1 VSIPPP
7 ATPPGGTSEL
17 EAAGSALAE
26 GLEALAR
33 DYGNRFLLEPAPD
46 HKLPEHGMRSLDAM
60 RLIGEELVLDGIPQR
75 NLATFVTT
83 WMEPEAQRIIA
94 ENLHRNFIDHAE
106 YPQTAEIEQR
116 CIRMLA
122 DLFHAPGETT
132 GARTQGSSEA
142 IMLGALSLK
151 WKWRERREKAGKDTT
166 RPNLIFGGDVHVV
179 WEKFCRYFDVEPRI
193 IPLQPD
199 KYVIGP
205 EDVEPYVNED
215 TIGVAAVLG
224 TTFTGHADDIRGIND
239 MLIRLRDEKGI
250 DVPLHVDGA
259 SGGFVWPFLYP
270 DSQWDFRLEQ
280 VRSINVSG
288 HKFGLVYPGIGW
300 LIFRERSDLAE
311 DLVFY
316 ENYLGKT
323 DATFTLNFSTG
334 SAMVLAQYYNFV
346 RFGRDGYRYIMET
359 MIRNSHAL
367 AEQISAMGPFRL
379 VGEPGAEQLPLVAFQ
394 LAEEHDYDEFDIAS
408 QLAAER
414 GWMVPAYTLPPNA
427 DHVTIMRALVKLT
440 LGRGLANT
448 LASDIAQ
455 ACETLERKGGLH
467 PIDRERV
474 KTGTG
479 Y

>member
-1 VSIPPP
+1 
-7 ATPPGGTSEL
+7 
-17 EAAGSALAE
+17 
-26 GLEALAR
+26 
-33 DYGNRFLLEPAPD
+33 
-46 HKLPEHGMRSLDAM
+46 M
-60 RLIGEELVLDGIPQR
+60 RLIGEELVLDGIPMR

-151 WKWRERREKAGKDTT
+151 WKWRQRPRGGGQGHRRGRTSCSAATCTSCGRSSAATSTSSRGSSRCSRTSTRSARRTWSRTSTRTRSAWRRCWGRRSRATPTT
-166 RPNLIFGGDVHVV
+166 SSGS
-179 WEKFCRYFDVEPRI
+179 
-193 IPLQPD
+193 
-199 KYVIGP
+199 
-205 EDVEPYVNED
+205 
-215 TIGVAAVLG
+215 
-224 TTFTGHADDIRGIND
+224 TTCWSA
-239 MLIRLRDEKGI
+239 LRDEKGL

-270 DSQWDFRLEQ
+270 DSKWDFRLEQ

-288 HKFGLVYPGIGW
+288 HKYGLVYPGIGW
-300 LIFRERSDLAE
+300 LIFRETSDLAE

-316 ENYLGKT
+316 ENYLGKR

-346 RFGRDGYRYIMET
+346 RFGHEGYRYIMET
-359 MIRNSHAL
+359 MQANAQAL
-367 AEQISAMGPFRL
+367 AKRISEIGEFEL
-379 VGEPGAEQLPLVAFQ
+379 VGEEGAEQLPLVAFQ
-394 LAEEHDYDEFDIAS
+394 LAGEHNYDEFDVAA

-427 DHVTIMRALVKLT
+427 QHVTIMRALVKLT
-440 LGRGLANT
+440 LGHT
-448 LASDIAQ
+448 LATTLADDIAQ
-455 ACETLERKGGLH
+455 ACEVLAQEGRPARARPQAGQDRHRLLTGGA
-467 PIDRERV
+467 RSTR
-474 KTGTG
+474 
-479 Y
+479 

>member
-1 VSIPPP
+1 
-7 ATPPGGTSEL
+7 
-17 EAAGSALAE
+17 
-26 GLEALAR
+26 
-33 DYGNRFLLEPAPD
+33 
-46 HKLPEHGMRSLDAM
+46 
-60 RLIGEELVLDGIPQR
+60 
-75 NLATFVTT
+75 
-83 WMEPEAQRIIA
+83 
-94 ENLHRNFIDHAE
+94 
-106 YPQTAEIEQR
+106 
-116 CIRMLA
+116 
-122 DLFHAPGETT
+122 
-132 GARTQGSSEA
+132 
-142 IMLGALSLK
+142 
-151 WKWRERREKAGKDTT
+151 
-166 RPNLIFGGDVHVV
+166 V

-199 KYVIGP
+199 KYTIGP
-205 EDVEPYVNED
+205 EDVEPHVDEN

-239 MLIRLRDEKGI
+239 LLVRLRDERGL

-270 DSQWDFRLEQ
+270 DSAWDFRLEQ

-346 RFGRDGYRYIMET
+346 RFGLNGYRYIMET
-359 MIRNSHAL
+359 MQANARGL
-367 AEQISAMGPFRL
+367 AKRIADIGEFQL
-379 VGEPGAEQLPLVAFQ
+379 VGRDGDEQLPLVAFQ
-394 LAEEHDYDEFDIAS
+394 LTDGHEYDEFDVAA

-440 LGRGLANT
+440 LGHSLATT
-448 LASDIAQ
+448 LADDIAQ
-455 ACETLERKGGLH
+455 ACETLAVKGGLH
-467 PIDRERV
+467 ERDRQRV

>member
-1 VSIPPP
+1 MSKPLSSEQAAILY
-7 ATPPGGTSEL
+7 GT
-17 EAAGSALAE
+17 
-26 GLEALAR
+26 
-33 DYGNRFLLEPAPD
+33 RFLTEDAPD
-46 HKLPEHGMRSLDAM
+46 GPFPADGMAALDAM
-60 RLIGEELVLDGIPQR
+60 RMVDEELVLEGDPWR

-106 YPQTAEIEQR
+106 YPISAEIEQR

-122 DLFHAPGETT
+122 DLYHAPGETT

-151 WKWRERREKAGKDTT
+151 WKWKERREAESKPTDK
-166 RPNLIFGGDVHVV
+166 PNLVFGGDVHVV

-193 IPLQPD
+193 VRLQD
-199 KYVIGP
+199 GKYVIGP
-205 EDVEPYVNED
+205 EDVEPHIDEN

-224 TTFTGHADDIRGIND
+224 TTFTGHADDIVGID
-239 MLIRLRDEKGI
+239 KLLVDLKGDKGL
-250 DVPLHVDGA
+250 DVPLHIDAA

-270 DSQWDFRLEQ
+270 DSEWDFRLEQ

-300 LIFRERSDLAE
+300 LVFREKSDLAD

-334 SAMVLAQYYNFV
+334 ASMVLAQYYNFI
-346 RFGRDGYRYIMET
+346 RLGRAGYELIMKT
-359 MIRNSHAL
+359 MQSNSRAL
-367 AEQISAMGPFRL
+367 AARL
-379 VGEPGAEQLPLVAFQ
+379 EENGNFELIGAGREQLPLVAFK
-394 LAEEHDYDEFDIAS
+394 LAEEKDYDEFDVS
-408 QLAAER
+408 WQLSAER
-414 GWMVPAYTLPPNA
+414 GWMLPAYTMPPDA
-427 DHVTIMRALVKLT
+427 EDVKVMRALVKET
-440 LGRGLANT
+440 LSRAQVDRLAD
-448 LASDIAQ
+448 DIDT
-455 ACETLERKGGLH
+455 ACEMLEKKGGAHPAERKAMKQS
-467 PIDRERV
+467 P
-474 KTGTG
+474 G

>member
-1 VSIPPP
+1 MSIPEHR
-7 ATPPGGTSEL
+7 ATP
-17 EAAGSALAE
+17 AGFSGEDDLAQH
-26 GLEALAR
+26 LEALAR
-33 DYGNRFLLEPAPD
+33 QYGNRFLLELAPD
-46 HKLPEHGMRSLDAM
+46 HRLPEHGMTATDAM
-60 RLIGEELVLDGIPQR
+60 RLIGEELVLDGIPMR

-83 WMEPEAQRIIA
+83 WMEPEAEQVIA
-94 ENLHRNFIDHAE
+94 GNLHRNFIDHAE

-122 DLFHAPGETT
+122 NLFHAPGETT

-151 WKWRERREKAGKDTT
+151 WKWRQRREKAGKDTT

-199 KYVIGP
+199 KYTIEP
-205 EDVEPYVNED
+205 EDVEPQVDEN

-224 TTFTGHADDIRGIND
+224 TTFTGHADNIRGIND
-239 MLIRLRDEKGI
+239 LLVRLSEERGL

-270 DSQWDFRLEQ
+270 DSAWDFRLEQ

-346 RFGRDGYRYIMET
+346 RFGFDGYRYIMET
-359 MIRNSHAL
+359 MQSNARSLGQRIKDIG
-367 AEQISAMGPFRL
+367 EFEL
-379 VGEPGAEQLPLVAFQ
+379 VGHEGAEQLPLVAFR
-394 LAEEHDYDEFDIAS
+394 LADGHEYDEFDVAA
-408 QLAAER
+408 QLASER

-427 DHVTIMRALVKLT
+427 DHVTIMRALVKQT
-440 LGRGLANT
+440 LSHT
-448 LASDIAQ
+448 LAETLADDIAQ
-455 ACETLERKGGLH
+455 ACQTLAVKGGLH
-467 PIDRERV
+467 EHDRRRV
-474 KTGTG
+474 KTNPAL
-479 Y
+479 

>member
-1 VSIPPP
+1 MSHKNEPV
-7 ATPPGGTSEL
+7 ATPNADDPEVVLSRQ
-17 EAAGSALAE
+17 
-26 GLEALAR
+26 LEALAR
-33 DYGNRFLLEPAPD
+33 QYGNRFLLEPAPD
-46 HKLPEHGMRSLDAM
+46 NELPEHGMSAVDAM
-60 RLIGEELVLDGIPQR
+60 RLIGEELVLDGIPMR

-83 WMEPEAQRIIA
+83 WMEPEAQRIIV

-151 WKWRERREKAGKDTT
+151 WKWRARREAAGKGAD
-166 RPNLIFGGDVHVV
+166 RPNLVFGGDVHVV

-193 IPLQPD
+193 IPLQPH
-199 KYVIGP
+199 KYTIGP
-205 EDVEPYVNED
+205 EDVEPHVDEN

-224 TTFTGHADDIRGIND
+224 TTFTGHADDIVGIND
-239 MLIRLRDEKGI
+239 LLVRLRDDKGL

-270 DSQWDFRLEQ
+270 DSAWDFRLEQ

-300 LIFRERSDLAE
+300 LIFREQSDLAP
-311 DLVFY
+311 DLVFE

-346 RFGRDGYRYIMET
+346 RYGRAGYAYIMEMMQT
-359 MIRNSHAL
+359 NAHVL
-367 AEQISAMGPFRL
+367 ADKLEAMGRFEL
-379 VGEPGAEQLPLVAFQ
+379 IGADEEQLPLVAFK
-394 LAEEHDYDEFDIAS
+394 LAGEVPYDEFDIAW
-408 QLAAER
+408 QLSAER
-414 GWMVPAYTLPPNA
+414 GWMVPAYTLPPEA
-427 DHVTIMRALVKLT
+427 QHVTIMRALVKQT
-440 LGRGLANT
+440 MSREHVDT
-448 LASDIAQ
+448 LARDIEE
-455 ACETLERKGGLH
+455 ACATLERKGGAH
-467 PIDRERV
+467 ESERQKIV
-474 KTGTG
+474 TGPG
-479 Y
+479 H

>member
-1 VSIPPP
+1 MTI
-7 ATPPGGTSEL
+7 AHNGDDLTEKL
-17 EAAGSALAE
+17 EI
-26 GLEALAR
+26 LAR
-33 DYGNRFLLEPAPD
+33 QYGNRFLLEAAPD
-46 HKLPEHGMRSLDAM
+46 NEIPEHGMTATDAM
-60 RLIGEELVLDGIPQR
+60 RLIGEELVLDGIPMR

-83 WMEPEAQRIIA
+83 WMEPEAQRVIA

-116 CIRMLA
+116 CIRMIA
-122 DLFHAPGETT
+122 RLFHAPGETT
-132 GARTQGSSEA
+132 GARCQGSSEA

-151 WKWRERREKAGKDTT
+151 WKWRERREAAGKDTT
-166 RPNLIFGGDVHVV
+166 RPNLVFGGDVHVV

-199 KYVIGP
+199 KYTIGP
-205 EDVEPYVNED
+205 EDVEPHVDEN
-215 TIGVAAVLG
+215 TIGVAAVVG
-224 TTFTGHADDIRGIND
+224 TTFTGHADDVRGIND
-239 MLIRLRDEKGI
+239 LLVRLRDERGL

-270 DSQWDFRLEQ
+270 DSEWDFRLEQ

-334 SAMVLAQYYNFV
+334 SAMVLAQYYNLV
-346 RFGRDGYRYIMET
+346 RFGMAGYRYIMET
-359 MIRNSHAL
+359 MQANARSL
-367 AEQISAMGPFRL
+367 AQRIADI
-379 VGEPGAEQLPLVAFQ
+379 GEFQLIGHESDEQLPLVAFQ
-394 LAEEHDYDEFDIAS
+394 LTDGHEYDEFDVAS

-440 LGRGLANT
+440 LGQSLATTLAN
-448 LASDIAQ
+448 DIGA
-455 ACETLERKGGLH
+455 ACETLRAKGGLH
-467 PIDRERV
+467 ERDRQRV
-474 KTGTG
+474 KTNTG
-479 Y
+479 F

>member
-1 VSIPPP
+1 MTDLTPDDP
-7 ATPPGGTSEL
+7 AALYGG
-17 EAAGSALAE
+17 
-26 GLEALAR
+26 
-33 DYGNRFLLEPAPD
+33 RFLTEDAPS
-46 HKLPEHGMRSLDAM
+46 KSFPPSGMAALDAM
-60 RLIGEELVLDGIPQR
+60 RLVDEELVLEGDPWR

-94 ENLHRNFIDHAE
+94 ENLYRNFIDHAE
-106 YPQTAEIEQR
+106 YPISAEIEQR

-122 DLFHAPGETT
+122 DLYHAPGETT

-151 WKWRERREKAGKDTT
+151 WKWKERREKESKPVDK
-166 RPNLIFGGDVHVV
+166 PNLVFGGDVHVV

-193 IPLQPD
+193 VRLQEN

-205 EDVEPYVNED
+205 EDVEPHVDEN

-224 TTFTGHADDIRGIND
+224 TTFTGHADDIRGINKLLLD
-239 MLIRLRDEKGI
+239 LKSEKGL
-250 DVPLHVDGA
+250 DVPMHVDAA

-270 DSQWDFRLEQ
+270 DSEWDFRLEQ

-300 LIFRERSDLAE
+300 LIFREKTDLAE

-334 SAMVLAQYYNFV
+334 ASMVLAQYYNFI
-346 RFGRDGYRYIMET
+346 RLGREGYSVVMKAMEE
-359 MIRNSHAL
+359 NAKAL
-367 AEQISAMGPFRL
+367 AGKLEGMGRFKL
-379 VGEPGAEQLPLVAFQ
+379 IGADEEQLPLVAFK
-394 LAEEHDYDEFDIAS
+394 LSGDRDYDEFDVS
-408 QLAAER
+408 WQLSAER
-414 GWMVPAYTLPPNA
+414 GWMLPAYTMPPDA
-427 DHVTIMRALVKLT
+427 EEVKVMRALVKET
-440 LGRGLANT
+440 LSRAQIDRLAN
-448 LASDIAQ
+448 DIEQ
-455 ACETLERKGGLH
+455 ACKTLDEKGGAH
-467 PIDRERV
+467 PSERH
-474 KTGTG
+474 KIKLTPG

>member
-1 VSIPPP
+1 MTIRQHEP
-7 ATPPGGTSEL
+7 AQQTGADGEL
-17 EAAGSALAE
+17 VAKLDELAQ
-26 GLEALAR
+26 R
-33 DYGNRFLLEPAPD
+33 YGNHFLLEEAPD
-46 HKLPEHGMRSLDAM
+46 NQLSKYGMRALDAM
-60 RLIGEELVLDGIPQR
+60 RLIGEELVLDGIPAR

-122 DLFHAPGETT
+122 DLFNAPGETT

-151 WKWRERREKAGKDTT
+151 WKWRERREAANKDTT
-166 RPNLIFGGDVHVV
+166 KPNLIFGGDVHVV

-193 IPLQPD
+193 IPLQRD
-199 KYVIGP
+199 KYTIGP
-205 EDVEPYVNED
+205 EDVEPYVDEN

-239 MLIRLRDEKGI
+239 LLVRMRDEKGL
-250 DVPLHVDGA
+250 DVPLHVDAA

-270 DSQWDFRLEQ
+270 HSEWDFRLEQ

-316 ENYLGKT
+316 ENYLGKR

-334 SAMVLAQYYNFV
+334 SGMVLAQYYNFV
-346 RFGRDGYRYIMET
+346 RFGHEGYRYIMET
-359 MIRNSHAL
+359 MKQNAVNL
-367 AEQISAMGPFRL
+367 ATKIADQGPFKL
-379 VGEPGAEQLPLVAFQ
+379 IGSPDEEQLPLVAFQ
-394 LAEEHDYDEFDIAS
+394 LGEEKNYDEFDIAS

-427 DHVTIMRALVKLT
+427 QHVTIMRALVKLT
-440 LGRGLANT
+440 LGQSLAT
-448 LASDIAQ
+448 ALADDLAQ
-455 ACETLERKGGLH
+455 ACATLDQKGGLH
-467 PIDRERV
+467 ELDRQRV
-474 KTGTG
+474 KSGVG

>member
-1 VSIPPP
+1 VS
-7 ATPPGGTSEL
+7 TEL
-17 EAAGSALAE
+17 IDELDALAN
-26 GLEALAR
+26 R
-33 DYGNRFLLEPAPD
+33 YGNRFLLEPAPD
-46 HKLPEHGMRSLDAM
+46 SRLPEHGMTSTDAL
-60 RLIGEELVLDGIPQR
+60 RLIGEELVLDGIPMR

-83 WMEPEAQRIIA
+83 WMEPEAQRVIA

-122 DLFHAPGETT
+122 ELFHAPGETT

-151 WKWRERREKAGKDTT
+151 WKWRARREAAGQDTS
-166 RPNLIFGGDVHVV
+166 RPNLVFGGDVHVV

-193 IPLQPD
+193 IPLAPD
-199 KYVIGP
+199 KYTIGP
-205 EDVEPYVNED
+205 EDVEPHVDEN

-224 TTFTGHADDIRGIND
+224 TTFTGHADDFRGIND
-239 MLIRLRDEKGI
+239 LLLRLRDERGL
-250 DVPLHVDGA
+250 DVPLHVDAA

-270 DSQWDFRLEQ
+270 DSEWDFRLEQ

-300 LIFRERSDLAE
+300 LVFRERSDLAE

-346 RFGRDGYRYIMET
+346 RFGRGGYRYIMET
-359 MIRNSHAL
+359 MMRNARFL
-367 AEQISAMGPFRL
+367 AKQIADMGPFRL
-379 VGEPGAEQLPLVAFQ
+379 IGDEADEQLPLVAFQ

-440 LGRGLANT
+440 LGHSLATT
-448 LASDIAQ
+448 LAADLAQ
-455 ACETLERKGGLH
+455 ACETLDRKGRLH
-467 PIDRERV
+467 ELDRKRV

>member
-1 VSIPPP
+1 MTLHQDD
-7 ATPPGGTSEL
+7 ATQPSTSGGDDLSQHLEEL
-17 EAAGSALAE
+17 AKA
-26 GLEALAR
+26 
-33 DYGNRFLLEPAPD
+33 YGNRFLLEAAPD
-46 HKLPEHGMRSLDAM
+46 HQLPDHGMTATDAM
-60 RLIGEELVLDGIPQR
+60 RLVAEELVLDGIPMR

-83 WMEPEAQRIIA
+83 WMEPEAQRVIA
-94 ENLHRNFIDHAE
+94 GNLHRNFIDHAE

-122 DLFHAPGETT
+122 NLFHAPGETT
-132 GARTQGSSEA
+132 GARCQGSSEA

-151 WKWRERREKAGKDTT
+151 WKWRQRREAAGKDTS
-166 RPNLIFGGDVHVV
+166 RPNLVFGADVHVV

-199 KYVIGP
+199 KYTIGP
-205 EDVEPYVNED
+205 EDVEPHVDEN

-239 MLIRLRDEKGI
+239 LLVRLRDERGI

-270 DSQWDFRLEQ
+270 DSAWDFRLEQ

-300 LIFRERSDLAE
+300 LVFRERSDLAE

-346 RFGRDGYRYIMET
+346 RFGVTGYRYIMET
-359 MIRNSHAL
+359 MQANARGL
-367 AEQISAMGPFRL
+367 AQRIADIGEFQL
-379 VGEPGAEQLPLVAFQ
+379 VGHEGAEQLPLVAFQ
-394 LAEEHDYDEFDIAS
+394 LTDGHDYDEFDVAS

-440 LGRGLANT
+440 LGQSLATT
-448 LASDIAQ
+448 LAEDIAQ
-455 ACETLERKGGLH
+455 ACETLGVKGGLH
-467 PIDRERV
+467 ERDRQRV

>member
-1 VSIPPP
+1 MTIAHNGDDV
-7 ATPPGGTSEL
+7 AERLEL
-17 EAAGSALAE
+17 
-26 GLEALAR
+26 LAR
-33 DYGNRFLLEPAPD
+33 QYGNRFLREAAPD
-46 HKLPEHGMRSLDAM
+46 HQLPEHGMTSTDAM
-60 RLIGEELVLDGIPQR
+60 RLIEEELVLDGIPMR

-122 DLFHAPGETT
+122 HLFHAPGETT
-132 GARTQGSSEA
+132 GARCQGSSEA

-151 WKWRERREKAGKDTT
+151 WKWRQRREAAGKDTT
-166 RPNLIFGGDVHVV
+166 RPNLVFGGDVHVV

-199 KYVIGP
+199 KYTIGP
-205 EDVEPYVNED
+205 EDVEPHVDEN
-215 TIGVAAVLG
+215 TIGVAAVVG
-224 TTFTGHADDIRGIND
+224 TTFTGHADDVRGIND
-239 MLIRLRDEKGI
+239 LLVRLRDERGL

-270 DSQWDFRLEQ
+270 DSEWDFRLEQ

-300 LIFRERSDLAE
+300 LIFRERADLAE

-346 RFGRDGYRYIMET
+346 RFGFNGYRYIMET
-359 MIRNSHAL
+359 MQANARSL
-367 AEQISAMGPFRL
+367 AERIAGIGEFRL
-379 VGEPGAEQLPLVAFQ
+379 IGTRGPSSSRSSRSSSPTATRTTSSTSPR
-394 LAEEHDYDEFDIAS
+394 S
-408 QLAAER
+408 SPPSAA
-414 GWMVPAYTLPPNA
+414 GWSRPTRSRP
-427 DHVTIMRALVKLT
+427 TRST
-440 LGRGLANT
+440 
-448 LASDIAQ
+448 
-455 ACETLERKGGLH
+455 
-467 PIDRERV
+467 
-474 KTGTG
+474 
-479 Y
+479 